1 LIKLNYKPIYK
12 CYGFLTIYVNR
23 KAFKYEVRYIRYNI
37 EWIEMSGKNKEIIQ
51 RHKPLTRADVKK
63 KFQEMKRIKKELT
76 QDAAILEKNLENF
89 NKIVDPLVD
98 PETEKVLCWVRRPTT
113 EELESL
119 IPAELLEYR
128 GRPNEVPSDVM
139 KKYKDFQF
147 NMMANLIDNPKKSA
161 DWWKKRANQVFQR
174 LFQLHLQ
181 GVMEDL
187 GIMAENF

>member
-1 LIKLNYKPIYK
+1 
-12 CYGFLTIYVNR
+12 
-23 KAFKYEVRYIRYNI
+23 
-37 EWIEMSGKNKEIIQ
+37 MGKNNETIIR
-51 RHKPLTRADVKK
+51 RHKPLTKADVTK
-63 KFQEMKRIKKELT
+63 KFQEMKKIKQELT
-76 QDAAILEKNLENF
+76 QDATVLEKNLENF

-98 PETEKVLCWVRRPTT
+98 PETDKVLCWIRRPTT

-119 IPAELLEYR
+119 VPAELLEYR

-139 KKYKDFQF
+139 NKHKDFQF
-147 NMMANLIDNPKKSA
+147 AMMASLIGNPKRSA
-161 DWWKKRANQVFQR
+161 NWWKKRANQVFQR

>member
-1 LIKLNYKPIYK
+1 
-12 CYGFLTIYVNR
+12 
-23 KAFKYEVRYIRYNI
+23 
-37 EWIEMSGKNKEIIQ
+37 MSEKNKEIIR
-51 RHKPLTRADVKK
+51 RHKPLTKTDVKK
-63 KFQEMKRIKKELT
+63 KFQEMKRIKQELT
-76 QDAAILEKNLENF
+76 QDAAVLEKNLDNF

-98 PETEKVLCWVRRPTT
+98 PETDKVLCWIRRPTT
-113 EELESL
+113 DELESL

-128 GRPNEVPSDVM
+128 GRPDDVPSDVM
-139 KKYKDFQF
+139 KKHKDFQF
-147 NMMANLIDNPKKSA
+147 AMMASLIGNPKRSA

>member
-1 LIKLNYKPIYK
+1 MGEKNEKI
-12 CYGFLTIYVNR
+12 
-23 KAFKYEVRYIRYNI
+23 IR
-37 EWIEMSGKNKEIIQ
+37 
-51 RHKPLTRADVKK
+51 RHKSLTKADVKQ
-63 KFQEMKRIKKELT
+63 KFQEMKQIKQKLT
-76 QDAAILEKNLENF
+76 QDAAVLEKNLENF

-98 PETEKVLCWVRRPTT
+98 PETDKVLCWIRRPTS

-139 KKYKDFQF
+139 NKHKDFQF
-147 NMMANLIDNPKKSA
+147 AMMASLIGNPKRSA
-161 DWWKKRANQVFQR
+161 NWWKKRANQVFQR